1 MLRGTKT
8 QSKGWHLPALTLG
21 LLLPVMAAAPAAAQS
36 PREAGLWYDDTG
48 RGAVELLPCGAN
60 LCGRIVWLK
69 DPLND
74 KGQPLVDR
82 YNPNPARRTTPICG
96 LQIIGGLKPMPE
108 GTWDTGWIY
117 DPKTGSAYDA
127 AIQLQRADQLKVTG
141 YKGVKLFSKS
151 FTWMRAPADLPRCDV
166 AAAGRSATVPAP
178 KKATKPGTAA
188 AGEALP
194 WAKQ

>member
-8 QSKGWHLPALTLG
+8 QAHRRLRAGPVLG
-21 LLLPVMAAAPAAAQS
+21 LMLPMLVAAGVPQALAQD

-48 RGAVELLPCGAN
+48 RGAVEIQPCGTN

-69 DPLND
+69 EQVND

-82 YNPNPARRTTPICG
+82 FNPNPARRTTPICG
-96 LQIIGGLKPMPE
+96 LQILGGLKAMPE
-108 GTWDTGWIY
+108 GTWDAGWIY

-127 AIQLQRADQLKVTG
+127 AIQMLRADQLKVTG

-151 FTWMRAPADLPRCDV
+151 FTWQRAPADLPRCSTT
-166 AAAGRSATVPAP
+166 SASQAPAP
-178 KKATKPGTAA
+178 NKAAKSSKAA